1 MMKESDPNL
10 YNEVLFAAENPDRAA
25 SNKTANDERKW
36 GQILPLASLQRYLMK
51 NNPDSLSASAVF

>member
-10 YNEVLFAAENPDRAA
+10 YNEVLFAAENPDRA

-36 GQILPLASLQRYLMK
+36 GQILP
-51 NNPDSLSASAVF
+51 PDS